1 MSKRNDQNE
10 PGSGRESRYDDAL
23 LSANW
28 NPALDLLQWSCA
40 RTAEHASPSS
50 VQPPAE
56 EEDPAAFLH
65 RVYLLGA

>member
-10 PGSGRESRYDDAL
+10 TGSGRESRYDDAL
-23 LSANW
+23 LCANW

-40 RTAEHASPSS
+40 RTADNASQSS
-50 VQPPAE
+50 LRPAA